1 MEFNEK
7 LQKLRKQKGLT
18 QEELAKSLYVSRTAI
33 SKWEAGRGYPNIES
47 LRAIAKFFSVSLDD
61 LLSADEIL
69 TLAEEDGRQ
78 RENGIRDLVFG
89 LLDVCMLSLLFLPL
103 FADRSGEAVK
113 AVSLIA
119 LGEVPLY
126 LKILYFSLVCATPIL
141 GVLILALQNVG
152 EAASWH
158 RAKTTASL
166 LLSFATA
173 LAFIV
178 SSHPYAAL
186 FAFSMLS
193 VKVLLLIKR

>member
-18 QEELAKSLYVSRTAI
+18 QEELAQSLYVSRTAV

-61 LLSADEIL
+61 LLSADEML
-69 TLAEEDGRQ
+69 TLAEEDGKQ
-78 RENGIRDLVFG
+78 KQNSMRDLVFG
-89 LLDVCMLSLLFLPL
+89 LLDVCMITLLFLPL
-103 FADRSGEAVK
+103 FAERSGEAAF
-113 AVSLIA
+113 AVSLVVLA
-119 LGEVPLY
+119 DASLY
-126 LKILYFSLVCATPIL
+126 LKILYFSLVAVAFAS
-141 GVLILALQNVG
+141 GVLTLALQNIG
-152 EAASWH
+152 SIIWQ
-158 RAKTTASL
+158 RIKTPLSI

-173 LAFIV
+173 LAFII

-193 VKVLLLIKR
+193 VKVFVLLKRR